1 MKQNGFKMPET
12 TAFEY
17 EGLPV
22 YSNISHSNKIEY
34 VKKKIED
41 LKYHENNHILIEVKE
56 EKNGRNYKRN
66 ISEGH
71 LGK

>member
-56 EKNGRNYKRN
+56 EKKKEIIKEIYQKG
-66 ISEGH
+66 I
-71 LGK
+71 